1 MVYALGTKK
10 NDCKNCYK
18 CIRSCPT
25 KSISFVDN
33 QASIIK
39 DDCVLCGKCYLS
51 CPQGAK
57 EIRNDVS
64 KVKDLINSGKKVIV
78 SLAPSF
84 LANYRN
90 SSIRTMNEALKKLGF
105 YDVEETAIGA
115 TIVKRAYDE
124 MLNND
129 DRDIIIS
136 SCCHSVNLMIQ
147 KHYPECL
154 PYLADVLSP
163 MLAHGKDIKERY
175 KDAYVVFIGPC
186 IAKKDEVDISKDNY
200 VDVALTFIELDKML
214 QEANIIIENEEDK
227 KIIEKS
233 KARLFPTEGG
243 ILKTMDCKVK
253 DYEYISLSGVTAVK
267 NALESIVNGG
277 VHKCFIEMSMC
288 TASCIHGPALSKNY
302 DETIQGYINVS
313 KSAGKEDFEVSD
325 LFYKD
330 IKKTFEKKYLFKAVP
345 SEEDIQN
352 VLNEMGKKKKQA
364 ELNCGSCGYKTC
376 REKAIAIL
384 QGRAVKEMCLP
395 YLMEKSQS
403 FANNIVYNTP
413 NGLMVLDEN
422 LNVQLMNRAMCSL
435 IGIKNKEYILGGNV
449 TSILDPSAFYDALEG
464 KIVHGKKEYL
474 AEYDK
479 YVETTVVYDE
489 QFHILISIMRDISTE
504 YKENMRKNDVV
515 QRTIEITDEVIEKN
529 MRTVQ
534 EIANLLGESAAATK
548 VALLSLKETLKD
560 DVK

>member
-1 MVYALGTKK
+1 M
-10 NDCKNCYK
+10 
-18 CIRSCPT
+18 
-25 KSISFVDN
+25 
-33 QASIIK
+33 
-39 DDCVLCGKCYLS
+39 
-51 CPQGAK
+51 
-57 EIRNDVS
+57 
-64 KVKDLINSGKKVIV
+64 INSGKKVIV

-90 SSIRTMNEALKKLGF
+90 SSIRTMKEVLKKLGF

-364 ELNCGSCGYKTC
+364 E
-376 REKAIAIL
+376 
-384 QGRAVKEMCLP
+384 
-395 YLMEKSQS
+395 
-403 FANNIVYNTP
+403 
-413 NGLMVLDEN
+413 
-422 LNVQLMNRAMCSL
+422 
-435 IGIKNKEYILGGNV
+435 
-449 TSILDPSAFYDALEG
+449 
-464 KIVHGKKEYL
+464 
-474 AEYDK
+474 
-479 YVETTVVYDE
+479 
-489 QFHILISIMRDISTE
+489 
-504 YKENMRKNDVV
+504 
-515 QRTIEITDEVIEKN
+515 
-529 MRTVQ
+529 
-534 EIANLLGESAAATK
+534 
-548 VALLSLKETLKD
+548 
-560 DVK
+560 

>member
-90 SSIRTMNEALKKLGF
+90 SSIRTMKEALKKLGF

-214 QEANIIIENEEDK
+214 QEANIMIENE
-227 KIIEKS
+227 
-233 KARLFPTEGG
+233 
-243 ILKTMDCKVK
+243 
-253 DYEYISLSGVTAVK
+253 
-267 NALESIVNGG
+267 
-277 VHKCFIEMSMC
+277 
-288 TASCIHGPALSKNY
+288 
-302 DETIQGYINVS
+302 
-313 KSAGKEDFEVSD
+313 
-325 LFYKD
+325 
-330 IKKTFEKKYLFKAVP
+330 
-345 SEEDIQN
+345 
-352 VLNEMGKKKKQA
+352 
-364 ELNCGSCGYKTC
+364 
-376 REKAIAIL
+376 
-384 QGRAVKEMCLP
+384 
-395 YLMEKSQS
+395 
-403 FANNIVYNTP
+403 
-413 NGLMVLDEN
+413 
-422 LNVQLMNRAMCSL
+422 
-435 IGIKNKEYILGGNV
+435 
-449 TSILDPSAFYDALEG
+449 
-464 KIVHGKKEYL
+464 
-474 AEYDK
+474 
-479 YVETTVVYDE
+479 
-489 QFHILISIMRDISTE
+489 
-504 YKENMRKNDVV
+504 
-515 QRTIEITDEVIEKN
+515 
-529 MRTVQ
+529 
-534 EIANLLGESAAATK
+534 
-548 VALLSLKETLKD
+548 
-560 DVK
+560 